1 MSSTFVR
8 NIYKHFESLSDPRV
22 QRQTNHPLGD
32 LLFITICALICD
44 AGSWVDVEQFSRTK
58 ERWLRKYVPLTN
70 GIPSHDTLGRVFAML
85 DGDDFQACL
94 KSFASELIA
103 SLKGKTVAVDGKS
116 MRGSH
121 DRALGRSPLHNV
133 SAWVSDLKVCLG
145 MYSVADKSNEIPAV
159 QELIAS
165 LELKGAVVTADA
177 MHCQKKTCQAI
188 IDKKADYLLAIKK
201 NQSSLLDAIVETGLA
216 VSDNP
221 KLAQNTHTPERL
233 ERVHAREERRS
244 AWAFAVPADH
254 AVFKQWPGLRSVL
267 QVTRIRKSGDKQTQ
281 TVQSYISSLPPD
293 AKHLSQ
299 RVREHWGI
307 ENSQHYVLDVT
318 FTEDASRIRK
328 GTAPEISSTL
338 RRFALNILQSDKTLK
353 ASIRCKRKICGL
365 DDDTFSQLFAN
376 A

>member
-22 QRQTNHPLGD
+22 QRSTNHRLGD
-32 LLFITICALICD
+32 MLFITICALICD
-44 AGSWVDVEQFSRTK
+44 ADSWVDVERFARTK
-58 ERWLRKYVPLTN
+58 ERWLRNYVPLPN

-85 DGDDFQACL
+85 DGSDFQECL

-116 MRGSH
+116 VRGSYDH
-121 DRALGRSPLHNV
+121 AVGQSCLHNV

-145 MYSVADKSNEIPAV
+145 LNSVASKSNEIPAV

-177 MHCQKKTCQAI
+177 LHCQKKTCQAI
-188 IDKKADYLLAIKK
+188 LDKKANYILAVKK
-201 NQSSLLDAIVETGLA
+201 NQSSLMNAIAELGVA
-216 VSDNP
+216 VSDAP
-221 KLAQNTHTPERL
+221 KLAQNNQTPQEIQ
-233 ERVHAREERRS
+233 EHHARQETRS
-244 AWAFAVPADH
+244 AWSFAVPADH
-254 AVFKQWPGLRSVL
+254 AVFKQWPGIKSVL
-267 QVTRIRKSGDKQTQ
+267 QVTRIRKSGEQQTQ

-293 AKHLSQ
+293 AENLSQ

-328 GTAPEISSTL
+328 GSAPEISSTL

-353 ASIRCKRKICGL
+353 ESIRGKRKMCGW
-365 DDDTFSQLFAN
+365 DDDTFSRLLAN

>member
-8 NIYKHFESLSDPRV
+8 NIYKHFEVLSDPRV
-22 QRQTNHPLGD
+22 QRCTNHRLGD
-32 LLFITICALICD
+32 LLFITLCAFICD
-44 AGSWVDVEQFSRTK
+44 ADSWVDVERFAQTK

-85 DGDDFQACL
+85 DGEDFQKCL
-94 KSFASELIA
+94 MAFASELIT

-116 MRGSH
+116 VRGSYDH
-121 DRALGRSPLHNV
+121 AVGQSCLHNV

-145 MYSVADKSNEIPAV
+145 MTSVADKSNEIPAV

-188 IDKKADYLLAIKK
+188 LDKKADYILAVKK
-201 NQSSLLDAIVETGLA
+201 NQSSLMRAIAELGVA
-216 VSDNP
+216 VSDKP
-221 KLAQNTHTPERL
+221 ELAQNSHTPEGV
-233 ERVHAREERRS
+233 ERGHARHETRS
-244 AWAFAVPADH
+244 AWSFAVPADH
-254 AVFKQWPGLRSVL
+254 AVFKQWPGLQSVV
-267 QVTRIRKSGDKQTQ
+267 QVTRIRKSGDKETQ
-281 TVQSYISSLPPD
+281 KVQSYISSLPAD
-293 AKHLSQ
+293 AENLSQ

-328 GTAPEISSTL
+328 ANAPEISSTL

-353 ASIRCKRKICGL
+353 ESIRGKRKMCGW
-365 DDDTFSQLFAN
+365 DDFTFSRLLAN